1 MSVDTRAH
9 IDSAVLQERAV
20 LRRMFVYG
28 TNAGGRYDKLKA
40 LAVKGHNGDEIRLS
54 LADLGAALRVLKV
67 KPADL
72 GYPPPRRVAGPKL

>member
-20 LRRMFVYG
+20 LRRMTMFG
-28 TNAGGRYDKLKA
+28 SSGAGRYTRLKA
-40 LAVKGHNGDEIRLS
+40 LAVKGHNGDEIRVT

-67 KPADL
+67 SAADL
-72 GYPPPRRVAGPKL
+72 GYAPRRVAGPKR